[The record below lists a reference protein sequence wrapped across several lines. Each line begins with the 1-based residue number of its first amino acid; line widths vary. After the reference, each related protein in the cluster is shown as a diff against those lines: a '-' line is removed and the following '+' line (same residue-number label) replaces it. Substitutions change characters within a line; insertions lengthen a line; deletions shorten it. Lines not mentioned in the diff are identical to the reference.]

1 MSRHSTPTWP
11 WRLGLPVVAMIF
23 PVPAPA
29 HAAAQS
35 AAAKYTLAELIGLA
49 VERNP
54 LLASHDARVEERRLS
69 AEQARVWTGP
79 SLDASGGGRRE
90 GSTSGPRYEAAISQP
105 LPLLGKPGLRGG
117 LMDLET
123 KDRRVLR
130 SAAQTTVTLLVV
142 KLAYEYAVNR
152 RKADFLEKRR
162 LRFELVGSYLAGREF
177 FTPQRKAESHIVE
190 NRLKAFA
197 SDTIRSQA
205 GYKAS
210 LEKLRVH
217 APLPAGSFPE
227 IEAPW
232 FSGARELDQREW
244 LAAALDNN
252 PDLRAQRFAIESAG
266 LEHKLASRDAL
277 PDPSITAS
285 YEEGRAA
292 ETEKNFGIG
301 LSLAFPAWNGNR
313 AGILSAGQK
322 KLAEERLLNFQE
334 QRLRGELP
342 RAILEYEAARRIVQK
357 HPQTVLVDLESELL
371 DAEAGFR
378 KGQVDLLTFLEL
390 DSAASETFYRV
401 LDAQLGLLERAAELL
416 ELRGEQEI
424 LAQLGSF

>member
-1 MSRHSTPTWP
+1 MSRHSTRKWP
-11 WRLGLPVVAMIF
+11 WRLALPVGALIF
-23 PVPAPA
+23 PVPTPA
-29 HAAAQS
+29 QPAAQA

-54 LLASHDARVEERRLS
+54 WLASHDARVEERRLS

-90 GSTSGPRYEAAISQP
+90 GPATGSRYEAALSQP

-123 KDRRVLR
+123 KDRRMLR
-130 SAAQTTVTLLVV
+130 SAAQTTVTLQVV

-162 LRFELVGSYLAGREF
+162 LRFELVRAYLAGREF
-177 FTPQRKAESHIVE
+177 FTPQRKAESRIVE
-190 NRLKAFA
+190 NRLKAFV
-197 SDTIRSQA
+197 SDAIQSQA
-205 GYKAS
+205 GFKAS

-217 APLPAGSFPE
+217 APLPEGSFPE

-232 FSGARELDQREW
+232 LSGARELDQREW
-244 LAAALDNN
+244 LGAALENN
-252 PDLRAQRFAIESAG
+252 PGLRAQRLALESSR
-266 LEHKLASRDAL
+266 LEGRLAARDAL
-277 PDPSITAS
+277 PEPSIKAS
-285 YEEGRAA
+285 FEEGRAA
-292 ETEKNFGIG
+292 ETEQNFGIG

-313 AGILSAGQK
+313 AGILSAEQK
-322 KLAEERLLNFQE
+322 KLAEERLVNFQE
-334 QRLRGELP
+334 QRLKAELP

-357 HPQTVLVDLESELL
+357 HPQTVLADLESELL

-390 DSAASETFYRV
+390 DSAASETINRV
-401 LDAQLGLLERAAELL
+401 LDAQLALLERAAELL
-416 ELRGEQEI
+416 ELRGEQVV